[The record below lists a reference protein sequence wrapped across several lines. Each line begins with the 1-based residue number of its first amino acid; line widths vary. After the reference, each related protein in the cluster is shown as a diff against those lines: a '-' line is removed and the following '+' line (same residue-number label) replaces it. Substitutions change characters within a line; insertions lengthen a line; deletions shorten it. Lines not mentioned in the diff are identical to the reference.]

1 MTAGPDIASDNLDL
15 RRRRA
20 RRTAL
25 LFGGIA
31 VAVYVGFLLS
41 GVVGR

>member
-1 MTAGPDIASDNLDL
+1 MTAGHDTSLDTDAQ
-15 RRRRA
+15 RRRA

-25 LFGGIA
+25 LLGGVV
-31 VAVYVGFLLS
+31 VAVYLGFLLS

>member
-1 MTAGPDIASDNLDL
+1 MTAGHDTTRDTDAL
-15 RRRRA
+15 RRRGA

-31 VAVYVGFLLS
+31 VAVYLGFLLM

>member
-1 MTAGPDIASDNLDL
+1 MTAGPDTTRDNDAQ
-15 RRRRA
+15 RRRA

-31 VAVYVGFLLS
+31 VAVYLGFLLM

>member
-1 MTAGPDIASDNLDL
+1 MTAGHDITRETDQL

-31 VAVYVGFLLS
+31 VAVYLGFLLM